1 MKALQ
6 EARRALALEAE
17 KYLKVVRLIDEL
29 DQIQAAKA
37 AVVNTVTSFIGK
49 GKKRHFSA
57 AAREKMRLAQKKRWA
72 KWHREQ
78 GAKHR
83 G

>member
-1 MKALQ
+1 MKAVT
-6 EARRALALEAE
+6 EAIMQLTTERDRIDMAIKALGHLNNFADANLKPPSKLRA
-17 KYLKVVRLIDEL
+17 
-29 DQIQAAKA
+29 
-37 AVVNTVTSFIGK
+37 K
-49 GKKRHFSA
+49 GKKRAKRHFSA

-78 GAKHR
+78 GAKR